1 MSILITG
8 LSAVGKSYIGDELCR
23 ILNLTMYNMGEL
35 LRQYSCEEEK
45 LIEFKRRQVCSDLG
59 QNSNNRNIIISI
71 HTLVKFD
78 TKYLISISK
87 EDIKSI
93 DARAII
99 LVEADSK
106 TIIERRIQDKSIRPD
121 RPLENQED
129 ILRLQNLQYN
139 WINYLSKYTKV
150 PLLRVNNDGCN
161 DILKVIIPFVKK
173 NI

>member
-8 LSAVGKSYIGDELCR
+8 LSAVGKSYIGDKLCR
-23 ILNLTMYNMGEL
+23 QLNLVVYNMGEL
-35 LRQYSCEEEK
+35 LRQCSCEEEK
-45 LIEFKRRQVCSDLG
+45 SIEFKRRQVCSDLG

-87 EDIKSI
+87 DDIKLI
-93 DARAII
+93 NARAII
-99 LVEADSK
+99 LVEADPK

-139 WINYLSKYTKV
+139 WINYLSKYAKV
-150 PLLRVNNDGCN
+150 PLLRVNNDRCN
-161 DILKVIIPFVKK
+161 DVLKIIIPFVKK

>member
-8 LSAVGKSYIGDELCR
+8 LSAVGKSYIGDKLCR
-23 ILNLTMYNMGEL
+23 QLNLAEYNMGEL
-35 LRQYSCEEEK
+35 LRRCSCEEGK
-45 LIEFKRRQVCSDLG
+45 SIEFKREQVCSDLG

-78 TKYLISISK
+78 TKYLISISMD
-87 EDIKSI
+87 DIKSI
-93 DARAII
+93 NARAII
-99 LVEADSK
+99 LVEADPK

-139 WINYLSKYTKV
+139 WINYLSKYVKV

-161 DILKVIIPFVKK
+161 DVLKTIILFVKK
-173 NI
+173 NM